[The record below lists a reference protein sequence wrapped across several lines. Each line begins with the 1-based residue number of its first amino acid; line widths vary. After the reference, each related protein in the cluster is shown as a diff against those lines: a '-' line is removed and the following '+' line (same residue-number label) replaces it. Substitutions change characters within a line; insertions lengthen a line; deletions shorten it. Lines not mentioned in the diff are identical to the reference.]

1 MALHADVGVN
11 GRSIGDVYIQRTA
24 PLHPRPETVCTYRW
38 EVRHGNHVR
47 RGFGIQHR
55 YGDGPFALIARV
67 LIAAGKPSTGPEE
80 RVPPQPEMHTQ
91 HDTRGETE
99 TDVP

>member
-11 GRSIGDVYIQRTA
+11 GVPIGEIYVQRTA
-24 PLHPRPETVCTYRW
+24 PLYPRPETICTYRW
-38 EVRHGNHVR
+38 EVRRGDYVR

-67 LIAAGKPSTGPEE
+67 LMAAARAQPADE
-80 RVPPQPEMHTQ
+80 RVPPPRPAMHTQ
-91 HDTRGETE
+91 HAKED
-99 TDVP
+99 PAP